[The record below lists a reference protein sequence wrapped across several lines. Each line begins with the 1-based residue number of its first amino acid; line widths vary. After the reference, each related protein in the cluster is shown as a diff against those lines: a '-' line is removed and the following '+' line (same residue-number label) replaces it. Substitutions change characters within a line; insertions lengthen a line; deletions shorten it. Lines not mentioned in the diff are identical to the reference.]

1 MIDVINKSTIKKE
14 QNKTTQKGNKKE
26 KKYYYGKG
34 GRKTAR
40 AQVKLLL
47 GRGEIIY
54 NKKRG
59 EDILKEEQLNI
70 ILAPLV
76 LTNNLKKFD
85 LHIRVK
91 GGGKVSQL
99 EAIRL
104 GISRALL
111 SYDPN
116 LKTTLKK
123 AGYLSRDP
131 REKERKKYGL
141 KRARKARQYRKR

>member
-14 QNKTTQKGNKKE
+14 QNKTTQKENKKE

-40 AQVKLLL
+40 AQVKLFL

-59 EDILKEEQLNI
+59 EDILKQEQLNI

-91 GGGKVSQL
+91 GGGEVSQL

-111 SYDPN
+111 AYDSN